1 MHAVATVTWGAA
13 VGLALGQL
21 TELKTMELELN
32 AYDTIL
38 LYVPR
43 VMNVQANSLPYKRDE
58 EEGDDESYGSGNSE
72 DRQEQRL
79 QAVFSEDYFQQI
91 IRLLTALARLPAL
104 KSLSLRDYY
113 SQPVRHEYVTRSILN
128 MVFHTPEVFG
138 KRLGD
143 VQYRNPLPH
152 MSIEAVCI
160 ALLTHAKF
168 SLRHL
173 DIELLENGSMCGCR
187 HEPFLEPYRPYLSIN
202 PTAPPTTN
210 WRWNEFTQLERL
222 TLDIHL
228 FSNLEGNGWLP
239 FAQTLPASIQDVVIL
254 APRCP
259 PGADML
265 DFQNMFHDFNPQ
277 NFSIFRPINAV
288 ATSTLGL

>member
-1 MHAVATVTWGAA
+1 
-13 VGLALGQL
+13 
-21 TELKTMELELN
+21 MELELN

-38 LYVPR
+38 LYVPC
-43 VMNVQANSLPYKRDE
+43 VMNVRANSLPYKRDE
-58 EEGDDESYGSGNSE
+58 EEGDGESYGSGNSE

-113 SQPVRHEYVTRSILN
+113 SQPVRHEYVSAENSVTYN
-128 MVFHTPEVFG
+128 WDDETDPV
-138 KRLGD
+138 
-143 VQYRNPLPH
+143 YPLPAAN
-152 MSIEAVCI
+152 SYD
-160 ALLTHAKF
+160 
-168 SLRHL
+168 L

-239 FAQTLPASIQDVVIL
+239 FAQTFPASIQDVVIL

>member
-1 MHAVATVTWGAA
+1 MKRTRCILYQPQTVGWTQSLWIGETSPATPG
-13 VGLALGQL
+13 
-21 TELKTMELELN
+21 
-32 AYDTIL
+32 
-38 LYVPR
+38 PR
-43 VMNVQANSLPYKRDE
+43 LWTDVSA
-58 EEGDDESYGSGNSE
+58 
-72 DRQEQRL
+72 
-79 QAVFSEDYFQQI
+79 
-91 IRLLTALARLPAL
+91 
-104 KSLSLRDYY
+104 
-113 SQPVRHEYVTRSILN
+113 RSILN

-173 DIELLENGSMCGCR
+173 DIELLENGSMCGCH

>member
-1 MHAVATVTWGAA
+1 MPN
-13 VGLALGQL
+13 L
-21 TELKTMELELN
+21 
-32 AYDTIL
+32 AYDTSTL
-38 LYVPR
+38 NSWRMVPC
-43 VMNVQANSLPYKRDE
+43 V
-58 EEGDDESYGSGNSE
+58 
-72 DRQEQRL
+72 
-79 QAVFSEDYFQQI
+79 AV
-91 IRLLTALARLPAL
+91 TTN
-104 KSLSLRDYY
+104 LSW
-113 SQPVRHEYVTRSILN
+113 S
-128 MVFHTPEVFG
+128 HTVP
-138 KRLGD
+138 
-143 VQYRNPLPH
+143 
-152 MSIEAVCI
+152 
-160 ALLTHAKF
+160 T
-168 SLRHL
+168 
-173 DIELLENGSMCGCR
+173 
-187 HEPFLEPYRPYLSIN
+187 SIN